1 MHDME
6 AQMGASALNNEPL
19 AIALKTHT
27 GLCPRGS
34 HRCRVLVLGVN
45 PFEDLPGY
53 QLLGILSQF
62 RDVETFAAEDSPEG
76 AEILRQTGV
85 RMFQIPQ
92 PHLGVEA
99 YLSAIHD
106 VCERLSIDV
115 VLPSTDAHLAAL
127 TGAPPST
134 QSLWPPLKWLA
145 SRGLIN
151 KWAGQSWVSR
161 VAPTPSRW
169 TIEGDEGLD
178 TWESQHAYPVMVKG
192 MRKGALRCADRSD
205 FIAAQRTILSNPAN
219 RGPGGGF
226 FIEDVAS
233 GTEHS
238 VLLVTD
244 EHGRAQSVVALRK
257 LATTQLGTTLV
268 AQTESVSE
276 LPFDIEEVAIQLG
289 TAGVVEL
296 EFRNN
301 ESNDE
306 LLVFEANFRFP
317 SWIGALGK
325 YGQTV
330 VHRYLTTLG
339 VLDGPSDDT
348 AVPDVGTLIYRLP
361 ESGFLPL
368 SGTLGGSYASH
379 AARHLQVL
387 NEGSRSPRL
396 LWRSREPHQFL
407 QK

>member
-192 MRKGALRCADRSD
+192 MRKGALR
-205 FIAAQRTILSNPAN
+205 
-219 RGPGGGF
+219 
-226 FIEDVAS
+226 
-233 GTEHS
+233 
-238 VLLVTD
+238 
-244 EHGRAQSVVALRK
+244 K

-330 VHRYLTTLG
+330 VHRYLTTC
-339 VLDGPSDDT
+339 
-348 AVPDVGTLIYRLP
+348 
-361 ESGFLPL
+361 
-368 SGTLGGSYASH
+368 
-379 AARHLQVL
+379 
-387 NEGSRSPRL
+387 
-396 LWRSREPHQFL
+396 
-407 QK
+407 